1 MDSIEIKSAKLSSA
15 KVNEPTGTHIE
26 RQLNSRA
33 DIGNAHKFFSPGAE
47 THASAASITSVPRA
61 DLAGLAALPGAK
73 DPISPIVQMIMRLPG
88 HIGLLNSF
96 FEALQAMFLPHSDL
110 LSGFDPSVLGAHA
123 TTVTNGSLMSGSEHS
138 AIDPTILPP
147 EAHVLDGLG
156 TGLNLDLSLKTAW
169 HMHMHSDS
177 SRLFN
182 NSLNVAGQPDI
193 NNAIYEQSTSDLNGI
208 EKTSIDEQA
217 GGVLAGPSISQSATG
232 SHLAG
237 SHPIFSKELFDR
249 AGVQSSGAMLAA
261 APQNIANTSATQA
274 ASQVS
279 QYSASNAL
287 YVSGGPTTQ
296 HISQAP
302 TLGESSALA
311 VNGGATNAAFSFVP
325 RSGLNLNSQG
335 LATQQTFGPSGA
347 VSDNLGAR
355 NVLNGNDE
363 IASNFHP
370 STLSNASQSDFTS
383 QPATSSPIKDMQAAS
398 NQPHAALKGLRA
410 QELSL
415 DGHHAPK
422 LSNTHHS
429 STVHPVT
436 SHPARSSASH
446 TASKSSVFGSP
457 KPAIAKPH
465 SASQSS
471 DGGKASAVASEQ
483 DQVAMNDRVAPPTST
498 DQIPLET
505 GTHTVQTGDSLWK
518 VAEERLGDATRW
530 PDIYKLNMDKIGTN
544 PDLIHPGLKLD
555 LPEHAQAIATP
566 TQSTSDYVVKAGDNL
581 WAISK
586 SVYGD
591 GSHWGQIYHANADTI
606 GSNPRL
612 IFPGEKLSLPADGS
626 TTIAQASG
634 ASPIHASTPAS
645 GHSTQLANAP
655 QVDSPIQAAHPATH
669 LAAHTTTVAS
679 QTASVAANAPKV
691 AFSGPGSAGA
701 ETLSELKTTA
711 GEAPIVSPSLAPDL
725 AYFTRKR

>member
-15 KVNEPTGTHIE
+15 KVSEATGTHIE

-47 THASAASITSVPRA
+47 THAAAASITTVPGA
-61 DLAGLAALPGAK
+61 DSAGLAALAGAK

-96 FEALQAMFLPHSDL
+96 FDALQAMFLPHSDL

-138 AIDPTILPP
+138 AIDPAILPP
-147 EAHVLDGLG
+147 EAHVMDGLG
-156 TGLNLDLSLKTAW
+156 TGLNVDLSLKTAW
-169 HMHMHSDS
+169 HMNMHSDS
-177 SRLFN
+177 SKFFN

-193 NNAIYEQSTSDLNGI
+193 NNAIYEQSTSGLNGI
-208 EKTSIDEQA
+208 EKASIDEQT
-217 GGVLAGPSISQSATG
+217 GGILAGPSISQSATG

-249 AGVQSSGAMLAA
+249 AGVQSNGAMLAS
-261 APQNIANTSATQA
+261 APQNLTQPQA
-274 ASQVS
+274 AIQASQL
-279 QYSASNAL
+279 SASNAL
-287 YVSGGPTTQ
+287 YVSGNPITQ
-296 HISQAP
+296 HISTAP
-302 TLGESSALA
+302 TLADSSALG

-325 RSGLNLNSQG
+325 RSGLNLNGQG
-335 LATQQTFGPSGA
+335 SGAQQTFGPSGA
-347 VSDNLGAR
+347 VSDNLGTR

-363 IASNFHP
+363 LASNFHP
-370 STLSNASQSDFTS
+370 STLSNAGQTDFTS
-383 QPATSSPIKDMQAAS
+383 QQSTSSPIKEVQSSS
-398 NQPHAALKGLRA
+398 NQPHAALKGLQA

-415 DGHHAPK
+415 DGHHMPK
-422 LSNTHHS
+422 LSSTHHA
-429 STVHPVT
+429 STVHPAG
-436 SHPARSSASH
+436 SHKAGPSSSH
-446 TASKSSVFGSP
+446 TASKPSPFGSP
-457 KPAIAKPH
+457 KPAIAKPD
-465 SASQSS
+465 SASQTS

-483 DQVAMNDRVAPPTST
+483 DQVAVNDHAAAPTST

-555 LPEHAQAIATP
+555 LPEHAQDIATP

-581 WAISK
+581 WDISK
-586 SVYGD
+586 SIYGD
-591 GSHWGQIYHANADTI
+591 GTHWGQIYHANADTI

-612 IFPGEKLSLPADGS
+612 IFPGEKLSLPSDGS
-626 TTIAQASG
+626 TTIAQASATSA
-634 ASPIHASTPAS
+634 ASPIHASTPAA
-645 GHSTQLANAP
+645 GHATQVANASHI
-655 QVDSPIQAAHPATH
+655 DSPIKAAQPAPHPT
-669 LAAHTTTVAS
+669 AHTATVAS
-679 QTASVAANAPKV
+679 QTTSVAANAPKV

-725 AYFTRKR
+725 SYFARKR